1 MDVSPGLQQ
10 KMTSQESMGL
20 KCGVIGDLKVSWKD
34 RRTNEWVL
42 NKMDTRMILTDSI
55 RTRKLQYFGHIMR
68 RENSI
73 EKQIIQ
79 GAVEGRR
86 GRGRPITSWR
96 DSIKAV
102 TGSLAVATRRAA
114 DRDGWRALIKATAAP
129 KGAI

>member
-1 MDVSPGLQQ
+1 
-10 KMTSQESMGL
+10 
-20 KCGVIGDLKVSWKD
+20 
-34 RRTNEWVL
+34 
-42 NKMDTRMILTDSI
+42 MILTDCI

-68 RENSI
+68 KENSI

-79 GAVEGRR
+79 GTVEGRR